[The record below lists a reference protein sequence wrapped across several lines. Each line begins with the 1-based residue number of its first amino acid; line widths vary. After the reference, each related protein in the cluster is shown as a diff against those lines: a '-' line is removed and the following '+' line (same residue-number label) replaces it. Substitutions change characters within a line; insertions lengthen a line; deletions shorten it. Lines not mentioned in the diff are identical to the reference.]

1 MGDEL
6 GRMAYLVLL
15 LVAVGGFLLFE
26 LRARPGKTLR
36 LAAAWAMIFL
46 GVIALAGLWG
56 DIRQTV
62 APQARMLEG
71 GRIEV
76 PMGGDGHFHLTARV
90 NGQPVRFVIDTGATT
105 IALAEDDA
113 RRAGI
118 DPDSLAFV
126 GQARTANGMVQTATV
141 MLDSLTIG
149 EIAEYDVPAVVLRS
163 DLDLSLMGMSY
174 LSRFARVSIEGNRLI
189 LER

>member
-56 DIRQTV
+56 DIRQAV

-118 DPDSLAFV
+118 GPDSLAFV

>member
-56 DIRQTV
+56 DIRQAV

-118 DPDSLAFV
+118 DPGSLAFV

>member
-56 DIRQTV
+56 DIRQAV

-90 NGQPVRFVIDTGATT
+90 NGQPVRFVIDTGAST

>member
-56 DIRQTV
+56 DIRQAV

-71 GRIEV
+71 GRLEV

>member
-56 DIRQTV
+56 DIRQAV

-105 IALAEDDA
+105 IALAEADA

>member
-1 MGDEL
+1 MGDVL

-105 IALAEDDA
+105 IASAEDDA

>member
-56 DIRQTV
+56 DIRQAV

-126 GQARTANGMVQTATV
+126 GQARTANGIVQTATV

-149 EIAEYDVPAVVLRS
+149 EIAERDVPAVVLRS

>member
-56 DIRQTV
+56 DIRQAV

-174 LSRFARVSIEGNRLI
+174 ISRFARVSIEGNRLI

>member
-56 DIRQTV
+56 DIRQAV

-118 DPDSLAFV
+118 DPGSLAFV

-149 EIAEYDVPAVVLRS
+149 EIAERDVPAVVLRS

>member
-56 DIRQTV
+56 DIRQAV

-149 EIAEYDVPAVVLRS
+149 EIAEY
-163 DLDLSLMGMSY
+163 LSL
-174 LSRFARVSIEGNRLI
+174 IHI
-189 LER
+189 

>member
-56 DIRQTV
+56 DIRQAV

-76 PMGGDGHFHLTARV
+76 PMSGDGHFHLTARV